1 MWAVPSRSTR
11 RAMVCPGSSAAAIAC
26 AATSFPTLPF
36 KILDLSLRG
45 PRILPLGQAPPAPQ
59 GDVG

>member
-1 MWAVPSRSTR
+1 MWAVLSRSTR

-26 AATSFPTLPF
+26 TATSFPTLPF
-36 KILDLSLRG
+36 WTPFPEG
-45 PRILPLGQAPPAPQ
+45 AQNPAFDPGTTCPQ